1 MACAADSGEGDGGG
15 RGEGDGGWRVLLIVV
30 KVMVV
35 VVNDEVLSMSLF
47 GYGEVHVCLDR
58 KVYVYLER
66 CMFLLTRGG
75 ACLFC

>member
-1 MACAADSGEGDGGG
+1 M
-15 RGEGDGGWRVLLIVV
+15 LLIVVKVMVVVVVKVMVV

-58 KVYVYLER
+58 KVYVYLGR
-66 CMFLLTRGG
+66 CMFV
-75 ACLFC
+75 